1 MAFSGWPDEA
11 LTFYEG
17 LEADNSKPYW
27 TAHKTVYDA
36 AVHAPMAELVEELA
50 AELAPLLGTAG
61 TKIFRPYRDVR
72 FSTDKTPYKTH
83 IGATIG
89 ENAYV
94 QFSADGLGSGAGM
107 WHFDTERLTAYR
119 SAVAAASSGER
130 LEEIIAG
137 IEKAGH
143 EVHGRDSLKSAPRGY
158 SSDHPRIA
166 LLRHKGLNS
175 WQHWMP
181 GPWLATAEA
190 KDRVLEFQ
198 RASAPLVDWLREHVR

>member
-1 MAFSGWPDEA
+1 MAFSGWPHEA

-27 TAHKTVYDA
+27 TAHKAVYDA
-36 AVHAPMAELVEELA
+36 AVHAPMAELIEELA
-50 AELAPLLGTAG
+50 AELGPVFGAAEA
-61 TKIFRPYRDVR
+61 KIFRPYRDIR
-72 FSTDKTPYKTH
+72 FSADKTPYKTH

-89 ENAYV
+89 QNAYV

-107 WHFDTERLTAYR
+107 WHLDTERLTAYR
-119 SAVAAASSGER
+119 SAVAAGSSGER

-143 EVHGRDSLKSAPRGY
+143 EIHGHDTLKSAPRGY
-158 SSDHPRIA
+158 AGDHPRIA
-166 LLRHKGLNS
+166 LLRHKGLTS
-175 WQHWMP
+175 WQQWTP
-181 GPWLATAEA
+181 GPWLTTAEA

-198 RASAPLVDWLREHVR
+198 RASWPLVEWLREHAR